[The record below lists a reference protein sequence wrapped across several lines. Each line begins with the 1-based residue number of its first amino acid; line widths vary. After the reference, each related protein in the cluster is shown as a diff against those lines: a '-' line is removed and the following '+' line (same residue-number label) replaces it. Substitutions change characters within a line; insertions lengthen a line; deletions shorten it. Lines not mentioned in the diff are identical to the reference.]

1 VINTIKSRLAGW
13 QSRFLSYGGHLILL
27 KFVLTSLRSMLF
39 PFSKLHHVSFLLLNL
54 FLTNFFEEGVRITGK
69 FPGLLGALF
78 VYRRRKE
85 GCG

>member
-1 VINTIKSRLAGW
+1 
-13 QSRFLSYGGHLILL
+13 
-27 KFVLTSLRSMLF
+27 MLF